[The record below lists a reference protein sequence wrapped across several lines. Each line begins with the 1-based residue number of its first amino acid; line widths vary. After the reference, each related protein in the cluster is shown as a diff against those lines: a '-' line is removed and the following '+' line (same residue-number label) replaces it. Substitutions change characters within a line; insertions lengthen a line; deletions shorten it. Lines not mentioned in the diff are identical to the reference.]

1 MEYIAPLTDIS
12 RRTKAFGRLWA
23 MKFVAQHPAWRDG
36 DAYEDTWHSFGG
48 YDLNLYCE
56 DGYLSVCAYPLYKEE
71 DGTLSADHS
80 NFVYLVR
87 KGEGVTI

>member
-1 MEYIAPLTDIS
+1 MSEYIAPLNEIPT
-12 RRTKAFGRLWA
+12 RVKAFGRLWA
-23 MKFVAQHPAWRDG
+23 MKFMAQNPNWQEG
-36 DAYEDTWHSFGG
+36 EAYEDAWHAFGG

-80 NFVYLVR
+80 NFVYLTQ
-87 KGEGVTI
+87 KGNQ